1 MSTSH
6 YTLDS
11 LAANPV
17 DRSVTRL
24 LYVSVARYSAEW
36 HSTLHTHPCAELFFV
51 TGGSGYLR
59 LTNRNV
65 PITTDDLIIVN
76 SNVEHTEV
84 SSEEL
89 PLEYIVMGIDGLEA
103 LAGDHGNDGY
113 SIVHFQSGREPL
125 LFYLHSLLDEL
136 ESKLPGYNTVCQDL
150 LEVVLLQLMRRSE
163 FTVTFVPTSRKST
176 RETAIVRRY
185 IDNHFKENLT
195 LDILAEV
202 AHVSKYYLAH
212 NFSKEYGTSP
222 INYLLSCRIRESLY
236 LLRETGLSLSDISRT
251 LGFSSPSYFSQSFR
265 RIQGISPMQYRMQNR
280 QKSPSRPEEPDHK
293 R

>member
-1 MSTSH
+1 MSTSR

-11 LAANPV
+11 LAANPL
-17 DRSVTRL
+17 DRTVTRL
-24 LYVSVARYSAEW
+24 LYVSAAHYSAEW

-51 TGGSGYLR
+51 TGGNGYLR
-59 LTNRNV
+59 LKDKTV
-65 PITTDDLIIVN
+65 PIAIDDLIIVN

-84 SSEEL
+84 SSDDL
-89 PLEYIVMGIDGLEA
+89 SLEYIVMGIDGLEA
-103 LAGDHGNDGY
+103 LAGDKGDDGY
-113 SIVHFQSGREPL
+113 SIVHFQSDREPI
-125 LFYLHSLLDEL
+125 LFYLQNLLKEL
-136 ESKLPGYNTVCQDL
+136 ETKLPGYNTVCQDL

-185 IDNHFKENLT
+185 IENHFKEDLT
-195 LDILAEV
+195 LDTLAEV

-212 NFSKEYGTSP
+212 NFTRECGTSP

-236 LLRETGLSLSDISRT
+236 LLEETSMSLSDIAGT

-265 RIQGISPMQYRMQNR
+265 RIQGISPMQYRMQKR
-280 QKSPSRPEEPDHK
+280 QTGKADVST
-293 R
+293 

>member
-1 MSTSH
+1 MSTNR

-11 LAANPV
+11 FAANPV

-51 TGGSGYLR
+51 TSGNGYLR
-59 LTNRNV
+59 LTDRNV
-65 PITTDDLIIVN
+65 PITTGDLIIVN

-89 PLEYIVMGIDGLEA
+89 SLEYIVMGVEGLEA
-103 LAGDHGNDGY
+103 LAGDKGDDGY
-113 SIVHFQSGREPL
+113 SIVHFQSDSEPI
-125 LFYLHSLLDEL
+125 LFYLRNLLSEL
-136 ESKLPGYNTVCQDL
+136 ESKLPGYNIVCQDL
-150 LEVVLLQLMRRSE
+150 LEVVLLHLMRRSE
-163 FTVTFVPTSRKST
+163 FTVTFVPSSHKST

-185 IDNHFKENLT
+185 IENHFKENLT
-195 LDILAEV
+195 LDTLAEI

-212 NFSKEYGTSP
+212 NFTKEYGTSP

-236 LLRETGLSLSDISRT
+236 LLTETSLSLSEIARM

-265 RIQGISPMQYRMQNR
+265 RIQGISPMQYRIQHR
-280 QKSPSRPEEPDHK
+280 QGDKGNSR
-293 R
+293 